1 MKLIKT
7 TILFFI
13 LFLTFFVTQKVY
25 ASNHT
30 LSESEVNELIS
41 KANENDI
48 TSQIELHNYYYDLE
62 KYEDSFNWVKKA
74 AELGDP
80 IAQNN
85 LGFMYDFA
93 LGTVENKK
101 LAYNWYIKAAEQ
113 NQVNALTTIA
123 YYYLIGEVVE
133 QSYVKAFEF
142 YNRAINISFENS
154 EDESFWKINFL
165 WNRIYSM

>member
-13 LFLTFFVTQKVY
+13 LFLTFFVTQKIY
-25 ASNHT
+25 ATRT

-41 KANENDI
+41 KANENNI
-48 TSQIELHNYYYDLE
+48 TSQIILWEYYYDLK
-62 KYEDSFNWVKKA
+62 KYEDSFNWIKKA

-80 IAQNN
+80 DAQNN

-101 LAYNWYIKAAEQ
+101 LAYKWYIKAAEQ
-113 NQVNALTTIA
+113 NQVNALTSIA
-123 YYYLIGEVVE
+123 HYYLIGEVVE
-133 QSYVKAFEF
+133 QSYVRAF
-142 YNRAINISFENS
+142 
-154 EDESFWKINFL
+154 
-165 WNRIYSM
+165 